1 MLKRLLAYNLLVI
14 HLAFLILPELPFY
27 LYFMGYGQ
35 TQEKTTNVLALS
47 GDRPL
52 TGDITFLL
60 AIIERTQDIEK
71 NAEEPILPERAAP
84 NFVLYFN
91 PLFSLSDFVLQFN
104 KLEFVPFESKVLS
117 LFLTIPS
124 PPPKLY

>member
-1 MLKRLLAYNLLVI
+1 
-14 HLAFLILPELPFY
+14 
-27 LYFMGYGQ
+27 MGYGQ
-35 TQEKTTNVLALS
+35 TQEKTNNVLALS

-71 NAEEPILPERAAP
+71 NAEEPILPERAVP